1 MLASASVARAVTPML
16 EPMEAFSAREFA
28 DELPSVSVGSN
39 SSTSTTESVKS
50 LETVLVLLLE
60 SVEVATTVKVLE
72 VLDS

>member
-1 MLASASVARAVTPML
+1 MLASASAARAVTPML
-16 EPMEAFSAREFA
+16 EPMEAFSASEFA

-50 LETVLVLLLE
+50 LETVLVLLFE